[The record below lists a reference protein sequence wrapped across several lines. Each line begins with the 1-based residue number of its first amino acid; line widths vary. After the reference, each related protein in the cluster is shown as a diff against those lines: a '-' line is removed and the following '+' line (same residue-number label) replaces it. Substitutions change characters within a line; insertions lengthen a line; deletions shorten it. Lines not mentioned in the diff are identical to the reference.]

1 MKDLIKLIKLE
12 YRKMWNGISI
22 VSVSALSIL
31 TIVFAVV
38 TLNIQQRV
46 LDKNG
51 DIVSGLSAFRALKE
65 SAEDLEGVM
74 DGEYIQNL
82 IEKYN
87 ASYDKEFLEENRGFL
102 GTGGMTK
109 YIITNYVI
117 NYAYYGPYMSNGNDK
132 IGLDY
137 DFLSS
142 EESFYQKY
150 KEAVLEQ
157 LLYVNEWNGLFPYT
171 KEQISI
177 LQKRINAVKTPF
189 KVAYHTGLANL
200 NSYYGMEYL
209 AFFILLVFCIAG
221 CYAKDSTNG
230 IDELVLSSRYGRK
243 KDLKARWIAA
253 NLFAITMYLIFVG
266 GLIIVHGAIG
276 SLHGLGASAQ
286 TVWFECILNLNA
298 GAALLIISL
307 GGLAGTLVMTNI
319 MCFLS
324 IKTKNSKISVIMGIV
339 VVGLLRKGA
348 STYSQI
354 RLLNPT
360 QFGGS
365 ELVTAFLFIGKTIIP
380 YFVIV
385 FLLSTIYIALLWL
398 AARLSYKNY
407 YMN

>member
-171 KEQISI
+171 KE
-177 LQKRINAVKTPF
+177 
-189 KVAYHTGLANL
+189 
-200 NSYYGMEYL
+200 
-209 AFFILLVFCIAG
+209 
-221 CYAKDSTNG
+221 
-230 IDELVLSSRYGRK
+230 
-243 KDLKARWIAA
+243 
-253 NLFAITMYLIFVG
+253 
-266 GLIIVHGAIG
+266 
-276 SLHGLGASAQ
+276 
-286 TVWFECILNLNA
+286 
-298 GAALLIISL
+298 
-307 GGLAGTLVMTNI
+307 
-319 MCFLS
+319 
-324 IKTKNSKISVIMGIV
+324 
-339 VVGLLRKGA
+339 
-348 STYSQI
+348 
-354 RLLNPT
+354 
-360 QFGGS
+360 
-365 ELVTAFLFIGKTIIP
+365 
-380 YFVIV
+380 
-385 FLLSTIYIALLWL
+385 
-398 AARLSYKNY
+398 
-407 YMN
+407 